1 MLKDQNNPQVLSAI
15 SSVIKGNRDVSSVED
30 KAYNKV
36 LASRYSKF
44 KPVSEQKAPSQM
56 LEESAELSPKQK
68 KIAKVAGHPGKID
81 AADFKALRAGK
92 KVEEEISMKERVLKT
107 LGQILDEGRGRPRKN
122 PLPAS
127 KSSSEESGE
136 YGDDNGKEAD
146 QHIHVQLKKASDVAH
161 HEVKGKEGF
170 KTKGGADVKFDSGTH
185 FVPAEHAK
193 KVLTALDKLKPA
205 DREKMHAHI
214 QQSHANFSAV
224 HKLVS

>member
-1 MLKDQNNPQVLSAI
+1 MLNDKNSPQVLSAI
-15 SSVIKGNRDVSSVED
+15 SGIIKGNRSVSSSED
-30 KAYNKV
+30 KAFNET
-36 LASRYSKF
+36 LASRYAQF
-44 KPVSEQKAPSQM
+44 KPAAAQSQVQVI
-56 LEESAELSPKQK
+56 EEAHLSPKQK

-81 AADFKALRAGK
+81 AADFKALRGGA
-92 KVEEEISMKERVLKT
+92 KVEEELTMKERVLKT

-127 KSSSEESGE
+127 KASSDDSDDF
-136 YGDDNGKEAD
+136 GDDNGKEAD
-146 QHIHVQLKKASDVAH
+146 QHIHVQLKKASDVSH
-161 HEVKGKEGF
+161 HEVKGKDGF

-185 FVPAEHAK
+185 FVHADHAK
-193 KVLTALDKLKPA
+193 KVLTALDRLKPA

>member
-1 MLKDQNNPQVLSAI
+1 MLNDKNSPQVLSAI
-15 SSVIKGNRDVSSVED
+15 SGVIKGNRSVSSSED
-30 KAYNKV
+30 KAFNET
-36 LASRYSKF
+36 LASRYAMF
-44 KPVSEQKAPSQM
+44 KPASEQSLIQ
-56 LEESAELSPKQK
+56 ESAQLSPKQK
-68 KIAKVAGHPGKID
+68 KIAKVAGDPGKID

-92 KVEEEISMKERVLKT
+92 KVEEEITMKERVLKT

-127 KSSSEESGE
+127 KASSDESDEHGE
-136 YGDDNGKEAD
+136 DNGKEAD
-146 QHIHVQLKKASDVAH
+146 QHIHVQLKKASDTSH

-170 KTKGGADVKFDSGTH
+170 KTKGGADIKFDSGTH

-193 KVLTALDKLKPA
+193 KVLSALDRLKPA